1 MPRRFAP
8 RNDMQKVGRCA
19 RVQERTA
26 GVLLETPLQS
36 HSRRMFLHVIA
47 QTSLQP
53 LTRHRLLHVIAN
65 QCRGPRK
72 GAPFV
77 GRGATRERCPA
88 LAFGRSWAWRTLGR
102 RGVAIRFP
110 AEKLC
115 QSVILKANSYPLFR
129 IRPKYCFSVCAAAR
143 RTDCPVASLLAMAY
157 KNPVRLIPG
166 RCRGTAPFPYRANSS
181 ASPERRISIC
191 SPTADRFSFASS
203 IFWRWRWA

>member
-1 MPRRFAP
+1 MPHQCAHWFAMTCRRQRRGYVCKGAVHDDIQRMETACGCKAVFAMDTVGKGTRIATP
-8 RNDMQKVGRCA
+8 VCALARNDMLKTGRCA

-65 QCRGPRK
+65 RCMGPRK

-77 GRGATRERCPA
+77 GRGAPRERCPA

-102 RGVAIRFP
+102 RGAAIRFP

-115 QSVILKANSYPLFR
+115 QSVILKANS
-129 IRPKYCFSVCAAAR
+129 
-143 RTDCPVASLLAMAY
+143 
-157 KNPVRLIPG
+157 
-166 RCRGTAPFPYRANSS
+166 
-181 ASPERRISIC
+181 
-191 SPTADRFSFASS
+191 
-203 IFWRWRWA
+203 